1 MSLLASAT
9 LDVMTTRSAPQ
20 HIVLAGGG
28 LAAQRCA
35 ETLRRVGYSGAIR
48 MVCAEPHAPYDRP
61 PLSKQL
67 LAGTRDEPSL
77 ALRPAGWYAAHDV
90 ELLLGVGA
98 AGLRTAERTLVLA
111 DGAELRYDRLLI
123 ATGARARRL
132 RAFTGR
138 DNVSVLRTVDD
149 SRSLRDALA
158 GAERLAVIGAGFIG
172 QEVAATARLRG
183 CAVTMVE
190 AAVATAR
197 VRPGTARRRMVRP
210 AAPGRRG
217 RGA

>member
-98 AGLRTAERTLVLA
+98 AGLRTAEHTLVLA

-132 RAFTGR
+132 PALTGR
-138 DNVSVLRTVDD
+138 GNVSVLRTVDD
-149 SRSLRDALA
+149 GRALRDALGRRRA
-158 GAERLAVIGAGFIG
+158 SGGDRCRLHRPGGG
-172 QEVAATARLRG
+172 GDGPL
-183 CAVTMVE
+183 
-190 AAVATAR
+190 AR
-197 VRPGTARRRMVRP
+197 VRRDDGG
-210 AAPGRRG
+210 GRDHSRWQPSWDRTSAHG
-217 RGA
+217 SPSCTGPKGSRC